1 MCSDEA
7 GTTPDEYKT
16 QPCPCLL
23 WDVVRQQRKQR
34 HRQITEYVVAHTS
47 NVSLARIPA
56 VMSAS
61 STPNR
66 ATPGKLATNAMG
78 M

>member
-1 MCSDEA
+1 MFLEMWPN
-7 GTTPDEYKT
+7 GVWFVNMENGGRHTTVDMFIAT
-16 QPCPCLL
+16 TC
-23 WDVVRQQRKQR
+23 
-34 HRQITEYVVAHTS
+34 